1 MVLTLGFSDVLEH
14 VLPYRY
20 FGIPV
25 NILGW
30 HLMFWFTNYTVMMLI
45 ASIGMLIIFP
55 KFFGKVY
62 TDAPTGW
69 KNVFEYMLEFMR
81 EDVLRPVLK
90 DHTDEFLPF
99 LWTLFFFIM
108 FCNFLGLLP
117 LAQVIGLATGGHL
130 QHMGG
135 SPTSAFTMTAT
146 LAFIAFIFI
155 HLQGLYQ
162 LNKKLRNGTYGHHGH
177 GEGHGHES
185 HGHAMS
191 AGEAL
196 VRTVPI
202 YLWNFAPHPF
212 ADKGFVADIAMFV
225 PLLLLEL
232 IGAVVKPFALCM
244 RLFGNMISGH
254 LVIGVLIG
262 LIVMVP
268 LIIEQVGVAIP
279 ILPLDILIQL
289 LEVLVVFLHAYIF
302 TLLTA
307 IFIAGAVAPEH

>member
-135 SPTSAFTMTAT
+135 SPT
-146 LAFIAFIFI
+146 
-155 HLQGLYQ
+155 
-162 LNKKLRNGTYGHHGH
+162 
-177 GEGHGHES
+177 
-185 HGHAMS
+185 
-191 AGEAL
+191 
-196 VRTVPI
+196 
-202 YLWNFAPHPF
+202 
-212 ADKGFVADIAMFV
+212 
-225 PLLLLEL
+225 
-232 IGAVVKPFALCM
+232 M
-244 RLFGNMISGH
+244 RLHHDRDAGVHRLH
-254 LVIGVLIG
+254 LHPSPGSLSAQQKAAHRN
-262 LIVMVP
+262 LR
-268 LIIEQVGVAIP
+268 A
-279 ILPLDILIQL
+279 
-289 LEVLVVFLHAYIF
+289 
-302 TLLTA
+302 
-307 IFIAGAVAPEH
+307 